1 MLRRDLSKVS
11 RIWRKTLKRVN
22 PPARGVDERYYGLYE
37 NFKKKYN
44 SIRSSSVQKSFT
56 SEPCFRLEAQSS
68 RKSNGEASAD
78 INQGLSGVQTYQDRK
93 SYLSSFRWRYQPL
106 LIIANSDTNWF
117 KVIILFTSSL
127 EDNKN
132 FNRITKTSKTTFRK
146 VLKKP
151 WPSCRSPRV
160 AAILL
165 LWCKRSVF
173 LIKGNLELHTYT
185 LTKYVIWINWPFYL
199 QTIDNYR
206 MQ

>member
-1 MLRRDLSKVS
+1 MILATTCQTLPLYLCTWNLFLKLRGDLSKVS

-22 PPARGVDERYYGLYE
+22 PPARGVDERYYGFYE

-44 SIRSSSVQKSFT
+44 SIRSSSVQKSIT

-127 EDNKN
+127 EDKQ
-132 FNRITKTSKTTFRK
+132 K
-146 VLKKP
+146 
-151 WPSCRSPRV
+151 
-160 AAILL
+160 
-165 LWCKRSVF
+165 
-173 LIKGNLELHTYT
+173 
-185 LTKYVIWINWPFYL
+185 L
-199 QTIDNYR
+199 Q
-206 MQ
+206 